1 MARARLTGTARAS
14 PTTISVMTCAECR
27 EALSARLDDEESPG
41 ELVEV
46 EAHLVGCPECRR
58 YAERAAHVTRLA
70 RTELVEPVPDL
81 VDAVRHAMPGPGW
94 CARGRETA
102 LRVLLAAIGVGQLGL
117 ATSDVLAATGDE
129 NGGHGVGGATL
140 THFSHESSA
149 WNLALAVGFLCVAA
163 RPVRIRGMLP
173 LVGAFVG
180 VLTALSAVD
189 LALHRVAGSRLLSH
203 GLVVLGLLAL
213 VVLARVA
220 SAPFDG
226 TPRALGEPSAG
237 DPGAPRGHGAPRSAS
252 PGAGGAADLKPTAR
266 HHAA

>member
-1 MARARLTGTARAS
+1 MTRARPAGTARAS

-27 EALSARLDDEESPG
+27 EALSARLDDEESPR
-41 ELVEV
+41 EPVEV
-46 EAHLVGCPECRR
+46 EVHLVGCPECRR

-81 VDAVRHAMPGPGW
+81 VDAVRHAIPGPGW
-94 CARGRETA
+94 CASRRETA
-102 LRVLLAAIGVGQLGL
+102 LRVLLAAVGVGQLGL
-117 ATSDVLAATGDE
+117 GTSDVLAAGAE
-129 NGGHGVGGATL
+129 NGGHGVDGATL

-220 SAPFDG
+220 AAPSDG
-226 TPRALGEPSAG
+226 TPRALRGPSAG
-237 DPGAPRGHGAPRSAS
+237 GPGGSPRGHGAPRSAA
-252 PGAGGAADLKPTAR
+252 PGAGGAAGLNPTAR

>member
-1 MARARLTGTARAS
+1 
-14 PTTISVMTCAECR
+14 
-27 EALSARLDDEESPG
+27 
-41 ELVEV
+41 
-46 EAHLVGCPECRR
+46 
-58 YAERAAHVTRLA
+58 
-70 RTELVEPVPDL
+70 
-81 VDAVRHAMPGPGW
+81 
-94 CARGRETA
+94 
-102 LRVLLAAIGVGQLGL
+102 
-117 ATSDVLAATGDE
+117 
-129 NGGHGVGGATL
+129 
-140 THFSHESSA
+140 
-149 WNLALAVGFLCVAA
+149 
-163 RPVRIRGMLP
+163 MLP

-237 DPGAPRGHGAPRSAS
+237 GPGAPSGHGAPRPAS